1 MVLVHRVVPF
11 PGESNV
17 EQPDLAPS
25 FISELGLRAQRPPCS
40 LNLEPR
46 SVAAD
51 CGQSLERSV
60 THSPPRGL
68 CIGRA
73 PSGLFTTVVEE
84 KLSSAWVRTSLK
96 SERGRPTNRA
106 LNAQCRQSLSWHV
119 HGDID
124 WRRRHVPSAKN
135 VAPEPAKKMFQELFA
150 GKACLSGAVLVKKLH
165 VGAPLEAAG
174 GGLVDLRCER
184 VLHQVLLWIRQNIFW
199 WVSLAPPQ
207 SQRHFHITLR
217 VLQICAL
224 IVDISVTAE
233 NSACE

>member
-1 MVLVHRVVPF
+1 MWSSQILRRASSASWGWARH
-11 PGESNV
+11 
-17 EQPDLAPS
+17 
-25 FISELGLRAQRPPCS
+25 GLRAQRPPCS

-46 SVAAD
+46 SVEAD

-60 THSPPRGL
+60 THSPLRGL

-73 PSGLFTTVVEE
+73 SSCLITTVVEE
-84 KLSSAWVRTSLK
+84 KLSSAWVRTCLK

-106 LNAQCRQSLSWHV
+106 LNAQCRQSLAWHV

-124 WRRRHVPSAKN
+124 WRRRHVRSAKN

-150 GKACLSGAVLVKKLH
+150 GNACLSGAVLVKKLH

-207 SQRHFHITLR
+207 SQRHVHITLR

-233 NSACE
+233 KIPLVPTNQQSAE